1 MDTWKQDNVFR
12 DIRIHRRPRDSHPA
26 HRASEFSGEV
36 STEMGSDG
44 RAGYDDAGTG
54 TSLEGWCVQVQG
66 QGRSCKDTQS
76 SVAGGKVH

>member
-1 MDTWKQDNVFR
+1 
-12 DIRIHRRPRDSHPA
+12 
-26 HRASEFSGEV
+26 
-36 STEMGSDG
+36 MGSDG

-76 SVAGGKVH
+76 SVAGGKVHQEEEGDRNDNVLATSLQRVSKMHSKALQVETIRNV